1 LQQGLAQ
8 DFFSPLAA
16 DSCPLQAAVPAALSL
31 QQDFF
36 SVLVAAAEASPV
48 LALQQDLPA
57 VDLLQDLVAP
67 AHCFFSDVWEVATAV
82 PFFSAAN

>member
-1 LQQGLAQ
+1 LAQ

-16 DSCPLQAAVPAALSL
+16 DSWPLQAAVPAALSL
-31 QQDFF
+31 QHDFF
-36 SVLVAAAEASPV
+36 SVPAAVAEASPV
-48 LALQQDLPA
+48 FALQQDFPA

-67 AHCFFSDVWEVATAV
+67 AHCFFSTDCVVATAV